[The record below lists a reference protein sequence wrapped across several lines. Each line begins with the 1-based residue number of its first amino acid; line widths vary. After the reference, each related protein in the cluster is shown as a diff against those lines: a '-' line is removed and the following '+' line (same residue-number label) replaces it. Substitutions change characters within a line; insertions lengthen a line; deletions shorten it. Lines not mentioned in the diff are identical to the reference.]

1 MLHSISP
8 TSTRLGGLTFLYKA
22 PLNTLSPCF
31 LFTYLYKKGCY
42 PSEDAMLR
50 TTHINVNLAS
60 LCTVVFLPVLKI
72 VVGNFD
78 ITDIHPTRCEI
89 YFLAGSRGLNLAGSR
104 VLENEHAE
112 IQRLDYLLHPQKRVN
127 IAIPKE
133 PLR

>member
-1 MLHSISP
+1 MLPQRRCDVTYHAYQRKSCISVH
-8 TSTRLGGLTFLYKA
+8 T
-22 PLNTLSPCF
+22 
-31 LFTYLYKKGCY
+31 
-42 PSEDAMLR
+42 
-50 TTHINVNLAS
+50 
-60 LCTVVFLPVLKI
+60 VFLPVLKI

-78 ITDIHPTRCEI
+78 ITDIHPTRCGI
-89 YFLAGSRGLNLAGSR
+89 HFLAGSRGLNLACPR